1 MQKELLM
8 IAGVVIVGA
17 LVVNKFPGS
26 VPLNFRSVRGTT
38 SVEAATVSSPEP
50 AHKGRVEGKN
60 AAGDKPK
67 PLRAASTP
75 SSQPT
80 SNNSPPASNQLA
92 SNTASQ
98 LASNGGPVAPLQA
111 SAPFPTPE
119 TLKSGATATDIVA
132 RFGPPSFD
140 VAGTRDGR
148 VLETYYY
155 VSHDRTR
162 MTVINLQ
169 NGLLTGIDSRSSP
182 YFQLRVLKD

>member
-26 VPLNFRSVRGTT
+26 VPLNFRSVRGMT

-50 AHKGRVEGKN
+50 AHKGRAEAKN
-60 AAGDKPK
+60 AGDRPK
-67 PLRAASTP
+67 APRAANTP
-75 SSQPT
+75 AIQPTPNASPPVSSQPA
-80 SNNSPPASNQLA
+80 P
-92 SNTASQ
+92 NTASQ
-98 LASNGGPVAPLQA
+98 LASNSGSVAPLQA

-155 VSHDRTR
+155 VSHDRSR